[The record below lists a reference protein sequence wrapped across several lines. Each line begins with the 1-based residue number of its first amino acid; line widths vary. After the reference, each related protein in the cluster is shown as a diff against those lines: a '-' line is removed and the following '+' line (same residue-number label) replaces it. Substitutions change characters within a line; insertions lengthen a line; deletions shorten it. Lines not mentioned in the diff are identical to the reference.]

1 MFNQEC
7 FFSTEK
13 DALDMHV
20 FTNKIYKYILEKA
33 KKLTPHA
40 VRITDIVS
48 AEIFI
53 FLEEVSMQICD
64 CY

>member
-1 MFNQEC
+1 
-7 FFSTEK
+7 
-13 DALDMHV
+13 MHV